1 METGNLPVPGALIPF
16 MKGIP
21 SGLLSLVP
29 MRRFGDPVL
38 PRRSILDGQRLAP
51 SDPAIYAITDF
62 KRDYPMTVEAERQID
77 DALTDM
83 IRLGVR
89 ALLVAKDQRLVGL
102 VTSYDIQGERPMQF
116 LQSSNFSRHQD
127 IRVMDV
133 MTPWDEL
140 VALDWESVESA
151 RAGELLAIFEQ
162 RNLTH
167 LLVIEIDRKTSHA
180 VVRAL
185 ASRSRLLRQLAGAGS
200 APLEPGHRA
209 DARDGHQQRADKV
222 QRDRH

>member
-1 METGNLPVPGALIPF
+1 MKPGNLPVPGALIPL

-83 IRLGVR
+83 IRWGVR

-116 LQSSNFSRHQD
+116 LQSSNYSRHQD

-140 VALDWESVESA
+140 FALDWESVESA
-151 RAGELLAIFEQ
+151 RAGELLAVFER

-167 LLVIEIDRKTSHA
+167 LLVIEIDRKTSRA
-180 VVRAL
+180 ELRAL
-185 ASRSRLLRQLAGAGS
+185 ASRSRLLRQLAGS
-200 APLEPGHRA
+200 ALLEPGHRA
-209 DARDGHQQRADKV
+209 DAREGHQQRANKV
-222 QRDRH
+222 RSDRH

>member
-1 METGNLPVPGALIPF
+1 

-21 SGLLSLVP
+21 VGLLSLLP

-38 PRRSILDGQRLAP
+38 PRRSILDGQRLEL

-89 ALLVAKDQRLVGL
+89 ALLVAKEQRLVGL
-102 VTSYDIQGERPMQF
+102 VTSYEIQGERPMQF
-116 LQSSNFSRHQD
+116 LQSSNYNRHQD

-140 VALDWESVESA
+140 FALDWESVESA
-151 RAGELLAIFEQ
+151 RAGELVAVFEQ
-162 RNLTH
+162 INLTH
-167 LLVIEIDRKTSHA
+167 LLVIETDRKTSRS

-185 ASRSRLLRQLAGAGS
+185 ASRSRLLRQLAGRDS
-200 APLEPGHRA
+200 ALLEPGHRT
-209 DARDGHQQRADKV
+209 DAREGHQERSDKV
-222 QRDRH
+222 RSDRH

>member
-1 METGNLPVPGALIPF
+1 

-21 SGLLSLVP
+21 LGSLSLLP

-38 PRRSILDGQRLAP
+38 PRRSILDGQRLEP
-51 SDPAIYAITDF
+51 GDPAIYAITDF
-62 KRDYPMTVEAERQID
+62 KRDYPMTVEPERQID

-89 ALLVAKDQRLVGL
+89 ALLVAKEQRLVGL

-116 LQSSNFSRHQD
+116 LQSSNYSRHQD
-127 IRVMDV
+127 IRVMHI

-140 VALDWESVESA
+140 LALDWESVESA
-151 RAGELLAIFEQ
+151 RAGELLALFQ
-162 RNLTH
+162 RTNLTH
-167 LLVIEIDRKTSHA
+167 LLVVEVDRKTSHS

-185 ASRSRLLRQLAGAGS
+185 ASRVRLLRQLAGAGS
-200 APLEPGHRA
+200 ALVKPGHGA
-209 DARDGHQQRADKV
+209 DAREGHQQRSDQV
-222 QRDRH
+222 RTDRH

>member
-1 METGNLPVPGALIPF
+1 
-16 MKGIP
+16 MKGV
-21 SGLLSLVP
+21 SAGSLSLMP

-38 PRRSILDGQRLAP
+38 PRRSILDGQRLEL

-89 ALLVAKDQRLVGL
+89 ALLVAQDQRLVGL

-116 LQSSNFSRHQD
+116 LQSSNYSRHQD
-127 IRVMDV
+127 IRVMHV

-140 VALDWESVESA
+140 FALNWESVESA
-151 RAGELLAIFEQ
+151 RAGELVAVFEQ

-167 LLVIEIDRKTSHA
+167 VLVIETDRKTSRS

-200 APLEPGHRA
+200 ALLQPGHRA
-209 DARDGHQQRADKV
+209 DAREGHQERADKV
-222 QRDRH
+222 RPDRH